1 MIYTIAGWIFLVI
14 TLVVCIAFNHPKLH
28 ETANDSRKKHLYIC
42 TGIFAA
48 GCIVRILMLGTLPNG
63 PTAEEALA
71 AVQGKTLWQTGH
83 FLGCEH
89 LTTLLPQW
97 NGENAGPLLSVLT
110 APFVGLFGINALT
123 ARIPLV
129 LLSILSML
137 AMYGIGKELGG
148 AVLGKYMLLLQA
160 ISPYFVLSTRLTAS
174 ANAVVFLLPIAFYA
188 AVRGFRQKG
197 WLYVGAILL
206 ACLAYTYDLFFF
218 IAPLF
223 MLGLMIVS
231 VVYKRFRMHGIFA
244 AVIGLVLLCPAMLT
258 AWINLSDGEAFSLM
272 GLIDIPKVESFNKAN
287 WIGARMMGS
296 DNPYNVVV
304 SQFWNAV
311 FCGGIMQHIA
321 HENINSAVIA
331 PEGFYAL
338 YMIGFPLMLLGGM
351 ELLRRRFA
359 GIGSENERGKG
370 TFILFGAISTAV
382 MILLFGSV
390 GFVDYSGTTYCYD
403 YSSFFFFDAVL
414 MAWGLAQIEGKSRKG
429 SNILVG
435 LLGLN
440 FAFLCFFLFGGEYQ
454 RAMNVSFPDYRDASR
469 KAYEI
474 QGERGYKVC
483 FTDEVYPHI
492 SPDQASEVLYL
503 YSADADM
510 REEGRAYTTFYPPMF
525 EELEPDEIYI
535 IQSMDAGNWDLD
547 AFDYFEYDRY
557 SVVAPPVKIE

>member
-14 TLVVCIAFNHPKLH
+14 TLIVCIVFNHPKLH
-28 ETANDSRKKHLYIC
+28 ETAKDSHKRHLYIC
-42 TGIFAA
+42 TGIFAV

-63 PTAEEALA
+63 PTAEEALV

-97 NGENAGPLLSVLT
+97 SGENAGPFLSILS
-110 APFVGLFGINALT
+110 APFVGVFGIDAIT

-148 AVLGKYMLLLQA
+148 IVLGKYMLLIQA
-160 ISPYFVLSTRLTAS
+160 ISPYFVLSTRLTVS
-174 ANAVVFLLPIAFYA
+174 ANAAVFLIPIAFYA

-197 WLYVGAILL
+197 WLYVGAILF

-223 MLGLMIVS
+223 IIGLMIVS
-231 VVYKRFRMHGIFA
+231 VFFKRFRMHGLLA
-244 AVIGLVLLCPAMLT
+244 AVVGLILVYPAVLT
-258 AWINLSDGEAFSLM
+258 VWINLSGGEASSL
-272 GLIDIPKVESFNKAN
+272 LEFIDIPKYENFNKAN
-287 WIGARMMGS
+287 WLGVRMAQS
-296 DNPYNVVV
+296 DRPYTVVLN
-304 SQFWNAV
+304 QFWNAV
-311 FCGGIMQHIA
+311 FCGGVMQHVA
-321 HENINSAVIA
+321 HENINPAAIA
-331 PEGFYAL
+331 PDGFYAL
-338 YMIGFPLMLLGGM
+338 YAIGFPLMLLGGM
-351 ELLRRRFA
+351 ELLRRLFA
-359 GIGSENERGKG
+359 GIRSENERGKG
-370 TFILFGAISTAV
+370 TFILFGAISTAI

-414 MAWGLAQIEGKSRKG
+414 MAWGLTQIEGKSRKG
-429 SNILVG
+429 SGILVG

-440 FAFLCFFLFGGEYQ
+440 FAFLCFFLFGGEYK
-454 RAMNVSFPDYRDASR
+454 RAMNVSFPDYRDASQ
-469 KAYEI
+469 KAYSI

-503 YSADADM
+503 YAADADM
-510 REEGRAYTTFYPPMF
+510 REEGREYTAFYPPIF
-525 EELEPDEIYI
+525 EELEPNEIYI
-535 IQSMDAGNWDLD
+535 IQSKDAGNWDLE
-547 AFDYFEYDRY
+547 AFEYYEYDRY
-557 SVVAPPVKIE
+557 SVVAPVKKE